1 MSIQKNYL
9 EWSLVE
15 RFTPIIGDISLA
27 REMKAALQEAEE
39 AEDAERQSRSK
50 DAKGREIMSPEEKG
64 KRKEKE
70 HQKAAEARFLSFQCW
85 LRAQKVAGR
94 AKRVEQPVENLTQKL
109 GIFTEPATGPEDT
122 DVSRSWIEAEY
133 GS

>member
-1 MSIQKNYL
+1 M
-9 EWSLVE
+9 VE

-70 HQKAAEARFLSFQCW
+70 QQKAAEARKW
-85 LRAQKVAGR
+85 L
-94 AKRVEQPVENLTQKL
+94 VEPKGWNILLKTLHK
-109 GIFTEPATGPEDT
+109 
-122 DVSRSWIEAEY
+122 S
-133 GS
+133 

>member
-1 MSIQKNYL
+1 
-9 EWSLVE
+9 
-15 RFTPIIGDISLA
+15 
-27 REMKAALQEAEE
+27 MKAALQEAE
-39 AEDAERQSRSK
+39 DAEGQSRSK

-70 HQKAAEARFLSFQCW
+70 QQKAAEARFLSFQCR

-94 AKRVEQPVENLTQKL
+94 AKRVEQPVESLTQKL

-122 DVSRSWIEAEY
+122 GVSRSWIEAEY